1 MVMHKQGEHSW
12 VTYIKSRIRQ
22 NLNFMAIA
30 EGQTGVGKS
39 WAMISMAQLID
50 PDFSVN
56 QVAFSFR
63 DVMKIIVDEEF
74 QKKKW
79 KVIIFDEAQTDINN
93 RTWQSLSNKLMLYL
107 TSTFRHQNII
117 FLMTSPYSDFMD
129 SATMKLVHCKFIM
142 KGVNR
147 KTGLS
152 NCRPKLQ
159 QYNGKL
165 KKFYEHS
172 LVVSSKKGTIKITN
186 WGIPKPPK
194 HLVDEYEEKKTEFT
208 SALNLDIKRQLDEAF
223 DKAQGKRKVVEVTEE
238 EMMEERIKLTKFSNE
253 QVEILYFLRKNPD
266 MTQTKVGEHFGK
278 EATDISKLVKRFRT
292 AKIDYKRGVL
302 PKELG

>member
-1 MVMHKQGEHSW
+1 MIMYRIGEESW
-12 VTYIKSRIRQ
+12 VSYIKSRIRQ

-30 EGQTGVGKS
+30 EGPTGVGKS
-39 WAMISMAQLID
+39 WSTLSIAYMID
-50 PDFSVN
+50 PDFVVD

-63 DVMKIIVDEEF
+63 DVMNIIVDPEF

-129 SATMKLVHCKFIM
+129 SATMKLIHCKFVM

-147 KTGLS
+147 KTSKS

-159 QYNGKL
+159 QYNGKM

-194 HLVDEYEEKKTEFT
+194 HLIDLYEQKKTEFT
-208 SALNLDIKRQLDEAF
+208 TQLNLDIKRQLDEAF
-223 DKAQGKRKVVEVTEE
+223 EKAKSKRRVDAIPDELKDLKPLTDVQKTTKKLIEEHQNMDKVA
-238 EMMEERIKLTKFSNE
+238 
-253 QVEILYFLRKNPD
+253 EILAVKVSSVYKNRMAIKKKGYIIENDP
-266 MTQTKVGEHFGK
+266 V
-278 EATDISKLVKRFRT
+278 S
-292 AKIDYKRGVL
+292 
-302 PKELG
+302 

>member
-1 MVMHKQGEHSW
+1 MYKRGEESW
-12 VTYIKSRIRQ
+12 VTYIKSRIKQ

-30 EGQTGVGKS
+30 EGPTGVGKS
-39 WAMISMAQLID
+39 WSMLSMAYMID
-50 PDFSVN
+50 PDFTVD

-63 DVMKIIVDEEF
+63 DVMEIIVDPEF

-93 RTWQSLSNKLMLYL
+93 RAWQSLSNKLMLYL

-147 KTGLS
+147 KTQKS

-159 QYNGKL
+159 QYNGKM

-172 LVVSSKKGTIKITN
+172 LVVSSQKGTIKITN

-194 HLVDEYEEKKTEFT
+194 HLIDLYEQKKTDFT
-208 SALNLDIKRQLDEAF
+208 SNLNLDIKRQLDEAF
-223 DKAQGKRKVVEVTEE
+223 EKAQSKIKVVEVTEE
-238 EMMEERIKLTKFSNE
+238 EMVEERMKLTKFTDL
-253 QVEILYFLRKNPD
+253 QIEILYFMRRNPT
-266 MTQTKVGEHFGK
+266 MTQKNIGLKFGK
-278 EATDISKLVKRFRT
+278 EQSEISTLCIRFRK
-292 AKIDYKRGVL
+292 AKIDYKRGGF
-302 PKELG
+302 PKELD

>member
-1 MVMHKQGEHSW
+1 MKNMVMYKKGEDSW
-12 VTYIKSRIRQ
+12 ITYIKSRIKQ
-22 NLNFMAIA
+22 KLNFMAIA

-39 WAMISMAQLID
+39 WAMLSMAHMID
-50 PDFSVN
+50 PEFTVE

-63 DVMKIIVDEEF
+63 DVMNIIVDPVF

-79 KVIIFDEAQTDINN
+79 KVILFDEAQTDINN

-159 QYNGKL
+159 QYNGKM

-172 LVVSSKKGTIKITN
+172 LCVSSKKGTIKITN
-186 WGIPKPPK
+186 WGIKRPPK
-194 HLVDEYEEKKTEFT
+194 ELVDKYEEKKTEFT
-208 SALNLDIKRQLDEAF
+208 TALNLDIKRQLDEAF
-223 DKAQGKRKVVEVTEE
+223 EKAKGKRRSTEQEPDELKSLKPLTIKQRTALDLYNEYQDQKKVAE
-238 EMMEERIKLTKFSNE
+238 EMGISQTAVSKHLMG
-253 QVEILYFLRKNPD
+253 VEKKGY
-266 MTQTKVGEHFGK
+266 KVN
-278 EATDISKLVKRFRT
+278 
-292 AKIDYKRGVL
+292 KRGYA
-302 PKELG
+302 

>member
-1 MVMHKQGEHSW
+1 MKNMVMHKQGEHSW
-12 VTYIKSRIRQ
+12 ITYIKSRIKQ

-39 WAMISMAQLID
+39 WSMLSVSYLID
-50 PDFSVN
+50 PDFTVD

-63 DVMKIIVDEEF
+63 DVMKIIVDPTF

-79 KVIIFDEAQTDINN
+79 KVILFDEAQTDINN

-159 QYNGKL
+159 QYNGKM

-194 HLVDEYEEKKTEFT
+194 HLVDLYEEKKTEFT
-208 SALNLDIKRQLDEAF
+208 SQLNLDIKRQLDEAF
-223 DKAQGKRKVVEVTEE
+223 EKAQGKKKEPELPEGYEKDVAQ
-238 EMMEERIKLTKFSNE
+238 KLLDFDPLDR
-253 QVEILYFLRKNPD
+253 EIFYYVRANPKE
-266 MTQTKVGEHFGK
+266 TQTNVGLKFGK
-278 EATDISKLVKRFRT
+278 TQNKISILLGRFRSRNL
-292 AKIDYKRGVL
+292 DYKIG
-302 PKELG
+302 GFS